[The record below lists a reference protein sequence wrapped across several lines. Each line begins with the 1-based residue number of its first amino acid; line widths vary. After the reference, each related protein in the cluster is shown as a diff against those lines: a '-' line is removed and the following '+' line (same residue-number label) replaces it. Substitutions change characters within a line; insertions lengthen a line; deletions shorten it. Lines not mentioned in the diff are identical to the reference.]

1 MPIHGRLDR
10 VTVLHEQGLDVPLI
24 DAPWEDVASACDDL
38 DDNSRLRSILLD
50 AFKVSKKRS
59 H

>member
-1 MPIHGRLDR
+1 MNK
-10 VTVLHEQGLDVPLI
+10 VTLLHEQGLDVSII
-24 DAPWEDVASACDDL
+24 DAPWEDIAEACDDL
-38 DDNSRLRSILLD
+38 DDNSRLTSILLD